1 MRTRGRQRKRPQTKE
16 ARDRRQGSALFRCP
30 SQRLRSLDDLP
41 CASVIRRSRFPWPK
55 LHRAADNSCTNRIIG
70 VICPFCP
77 LAFLL
82 SAYQSG
88 RWLVG
93 AVGIESNDVRNFKD
107 LRGMLRNTKLLKR
120 NKRARKGTL
129 IAPSKLPRF
138 SSVADI
144 LNVDFCTHCL
154 QLRSASCPRI
164 AARMASRLFA

>member
-1 MRTRGRQRKRPQTKE
+1 MFQQGLIGLGTME
-16 ARDRRQGSALFRCP
+16 AKKAALYE
-30 SQRLRSLDDLP
+30 D
-41 CASVIRRSRFPWPK
+41 
-55 LHRAADNSCTNRIIG
+55 
-70 VICPFCP
+70 
-77 LAFLL
+77 
-82 SAYQSG
+82 
-88 RWLVG
+88 LVG